1 MVHTNIENERKNVF
15 SINLR
20 TGEYAKDL
28 RYLNVKVKT
37 KMSPL
42 CPEVDHFFSFLD
54 LIYPWG
60 LPIEK
65 FDFCVKDGILLIVP
79 DT

>member
-42 CPEVDHFFSFLD
+42 CPEVDHFFF
-54 LIYPWG
+54 IFG
-60 LPIEK
+60 FNLPLR
-65 FDFCVKDGILLIVP
+65 VAH
-79 DT
+79 